1 MNGRRVAQSG
11 EIAKPRLA
19 LPPQSLEDGRYLV
32 DYLARIQGVVLGN
45 PGDGIMKLK
54 KIDGIPP
61 KAPQAGL
68 ERRRHGVCDGMARNI
83 GDPYF
88 GRNESVGAHIFQNSP
103 DVPFRFAVA
112 IRRRGIEEIDPKLQR
127 SGDRLLLLRRT
138 PRTMSPPTA
147 PQPKPR
153 TE

>member
-11 EIAKPRLA
+11 DTAKPRLA
-19 LPPQSLEDGRYLV
+19 LLPQSLEDGRYLV
-32 DYLARIQGVVLGN
+32 DDLARIEGVVAGNLG
-45 PGDGIMKLK
+45 DRIMKLK

-68 ERRRHGVCDGMARNI
+68 ERRRHGVCDGTARNI

-88 GRNESVGAHIFQNSP
+88 GRNECVGAHVLQNSP

-112 IRRRGIEEIDPKLQR
+112 IRRCAIEEIDPKLQR
-127 SGDRLLLLRRT
+127 SGARLLLLRR
-138 PRTMSPPTA
+138 PPPKHQSAYGTTA
-147 PQPKPR
+147 KAKD
-153 TE
+153 